1 MKEYLVENTKLMK
14 EYLESVKHL
23 VDSKSFNDKYVI
35 VLRRDSAHLFW
46 FGVGYGEFCERK
58 KHELWNVISPDGFS
72 IHPIDTYPTLEKA
85 KEAFNEWS
93 KNYER
98 QGYYSSVKG
107 RIELSELEK
116 HCTYKKLN

>member
-1 MKEYLVENTKLMK
+1 MKEYLIQNTKLIR
-14 EYLESVKHL
+14 EYITSVKQL
-23 VDSKSFNDKYVI
+23 IETKIYNDDYIIVI
-35 VLRRDSAHLFW
+35 CRNSDDLFW

-58 KHELWNVISPDGFS
+58 KHELWDVISPDGFS

-107 RIELSELEK
+107 KIELSELEK
-116 HCTYKKLN
+116 HCTYKKIN